1 MVVIAIAVAV
11 ALNTVVPA
19 ALVVTLANAAEP
31 PTLPRKAVA
40 PLVLIVRPYA
50 PLTVL
55 LNVIAPLDELVS
67 VVAAP
72 KVTAPV

>member
-1 MVVIAIAVAV
+1 MVIAIAVAL

-40 PLVLIVRPYA
+40 PPVLIVRVNA

-55 LNVIAPLDELVS
+55 PNVIAPLPELLS
-67 VVAAP
+67 VVAVP
-72 KVTAPV
+72 NVTASL